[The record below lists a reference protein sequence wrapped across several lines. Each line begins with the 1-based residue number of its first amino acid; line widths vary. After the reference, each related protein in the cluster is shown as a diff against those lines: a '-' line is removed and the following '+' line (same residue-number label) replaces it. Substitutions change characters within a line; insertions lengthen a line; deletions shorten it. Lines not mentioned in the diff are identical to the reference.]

1 MYINYRSCLS
11 KQQSTISDASTQTAN
26 FQPLVSQRCDTTST
40 SDASTQTANF
50 QPLVSQRCDTSTQ
63 TYTPLQVSLKVPQ
76 SLHAVPLY
84 DLSHAFASK
93 CASYAIDVPND
104 FLPLCL
110 QAITNL
116 KENERSN
123 LLYNLAKGLGTKKKD
138 TNETLFPLNRMP
150 LGLLEYTASFYIS
163 ESINEVR

>member
-1 MYINYRSCLS
+1 MLRPR
-11 KQQSTISDASTQTAN
+11 
-26 FQPLVSQRCDTTST
+26 QPIFNHWFLKDVTLPGST

-93 CASYAIDVPND
+93 CASYAIDVRND

-138 TNETLFPLNRMP
+138 TNETIFPLLGHSNEIHSFP
-150 LGLLEYTASFYIS
+150 LH
-163 ESINEVR
+163 VRL